1 MNENR
6 EFVRHESLNLVSYI
20 LFNSNDEIINQGVG
34 RSLDIS
40 KGGILLE
47 IEDLID
53 DEINTIRM
61 EIALD
66 DNIVSVDGRVAF
78 TLLTTEGYTECGIQF
93 KNTSSEIQANIQDYI
108 DKNLRLKKKKPSP
121 LRTKN
126 TRIDSIELTLSNDH
140 KIISD
145 YIDSY
150 RSMVETPENEF
161 TMQNL
166 SKLITFMA
174 KDLSDH
180 FYFEEEAVFKGSL
193 SGSAIQ
199 TEIQVLVEKFKKD
212 HAILINEMNAI
223 NSYIKLW
230 VNEQKNTDTFIIRKT
245 YLFMGQ
251 IKKHNRE
258 EMELLLPLIDQDKE
272 KLKHI
277 NALLI

>member
-66 DNIVSVDGRVAF
+66 DNIISVDGRVAF

-126 TRIDSIELTLSNDH
+126 TRVDSIELTLSNDH

>member
-66 DNIVSVDGRVAF
+66 DNIISVEGRVAF
-78 TLLTTEGYTECGIQF
+78 TLLTTESSTECGIQF
-93 KNTSSEIQANIQDYI
+93 KNPNPEVQINIQNYI
-108 DKNLRLKKKKPSP
+108 DNALSLKRKKPSP
-121 LRTKN
+121 LRAKN

-166 SKLITFMA
+166 SKLMIFMA

-193 SGSAIQ
+193 SGGAIQ
-199 TEIQVLVEKFKKD
+199 TEIPVLIEKFKKD
-212 HAILINEMNAI
+212 HAILISEMNAI

-230 VNEQKNTDTFIIRKT
+230 VNEQKNTDTFIIRKI